1 MSFATLFES
10 ASLLSTPSFHL
21 PWGPCPVPYTSFAHP
36 PTGRVAVVPLTASLS
51 PSSPSIPTMSTVE
64 AEVTRLYRVRR
75 TVLEM
80 LRDRG
85 YVISDTST
93 EDLGKTAA
101 EFENNFTA
109 SGYSRESLTMFKQR
123 RNNAADQIY
132 VFFPRDVKLGK
143 AAVDEY
149 KRRLMNEGVSRAII
163 VLQGPMT
170 PSANKAVGEM
180 EPAVRLELFLENEL
194 LINITKHVLVPK
206 HEVLGDDEKAALLA
220 RYKLK
225 DSQLPRVQKKDAVA
239 RYYGLTAGQVM
250 KITRPSETAGR
261 YCTYRLC
268 VG

>member
-1 MSFATLFES
+1 MTLCLQPVETVAQQCLEIGRIRFL
-10 ASLLSTPSFHL
+10 ALVDSLD
-21 PWGPCPVPYTSFAHP
+21 
-36 PTGRVAVVPLTASLS
+36 PLVDA
-51 PSSPSIPTMSTVE
+51 
-64 AEVTRLYRVRR
+64 LYRVRR

-85 YVISDTST
+85 YVISDTSAD
-93 EDLGKTAA
+93 DLGMTAA

-109 SGYSRESLTMFKQR
+109 SGYSRDSLTMFKQLR
-123 RNNAADQIY
+123 ANAGEQIY

-143 AAVDEY
+143 AAVDDY
-149 KRRLMNEGVSRAII
+149 KRRLTNEGVARAII

-194 LINITKHVLVPK
+194 LINITKHVLVPQ
-206 HEVLGDDEKAALLA
+206 HEVLSDTEKAALLA

-250 KITRPSETAGR
+250 KMTRPSETAGR
-261 YCTYRLC
+261 YCTHRLC

>member
-1 MSFATLFES
+1 
-10 ASLLSTPSFHL
+10 
-21 PWGPCPVPYTSFAHP
+21 
-36 PTGRVAVVPLTASLS
+36 
-51 PSSPSIPTMSTVE
+51 MSTVE

-85 YVISDTST
+85 YVISDTSAD
-93 EDLGKTAA
+93 DLGMTAA

-109 SGYSRESLTMFKQR
+109 SGYSRDSLTMFKQLR
-123 RNNAADQIY
+123 ANAGEQIY

-143 AAVDEY
+143 AAVDDY
-149 KRRLMNEGVSRAII
+149 KRRLTNEGVARAII

-194 LINITKHVLVPK
+194 LINITKHVLVPQ
-206 HEVLGDDEKAALLA
+206 HEVLSDTEKAALLA